1 MTEKHHSVN
10 HVFAAHP
17 ELLPMSKSTFYKYID
32 LGILNVKNIDLQ
44 RKVRYRVKKEY
55 DYTRAKTKD
64 NGIKLGR
71 FYRDFQDFLEHNPNA
86 SIVEMDTVIGTQG
99 GKGGKCFL
107 TLLFRSFN
115 LMVIKVLPYR
125 RSIHVTE
132 VFEKL
137 KESLGDEEFSR
148 LFQAIITDNG
158 SEFSDPESI
167 EISTKTG
174 EKLSSVFYCAPNSS
188 WQKGCIEKT
197 TNTFDTF
204 CLKELHSQVFRNRMQ
219 TLLLHTL
226 TAPLDLS

>member
-1 MTEKHHSVN
+1 
-10 HVFAAHP
+10 
-17 ELLPMSKSTFYKYID
+17 
-32 LGILNVKNIDLQ
+32 
-44 RKVRYRVKKEY
+44 
-55 DYTRAKTKD
+55 
-64 NGIKLGR
+64 
-71 FYRDFQDFLEHNPNA
+71 
-86 SIVEMDTVIGTQG
+86 
-99 GKGGKCFL
+99 
-107 TLLFRSFN
+107 
-115 LMVIKVLPYR
+115 MVIKVLPYR

-174 EKLSSVFYCAPNSS
+174 EKLSSVFYCDPNSS
-188 WQKGCIEKT
+188 WQKGCIEKN

-226 TAPLDLS
+226 TAPLTWDVISKTNGIYNEKQHDKLLLSCCIQMFYISL

>member
-1 MTEKHHSVN
+1 MVLSSV
-10 HVFAAHP
+10 VSTVTFRIS
-17 ELLPMSKSTFYKYID
+17 LSITLMLPC
-32 LGILNVKNIDLQ
+32 
-44 RKVRYRVKKEY
+44 
-55 DYTRAKTKD
+55 
-64 NGIKLGR
+64 
-71 FYRDFQDFLEHNPNA
+71 
-86 SIVEMDTVIGTQG
+86 

-174 EKLSSVFYCAPNSS
+174 EKP
-188 WQKGCIEKT
+188 I
-197 TNTFDTF
+197 
-204 CLKELHSQVFRNRMQ
+204 HSIHF
-219 TLLLHTL
+219 
-226 TAPLDLS
+226 A